1 MDEFVRKAAAM
12 GLPAVMLL
20 VVMGTTGLFG
30 AAAITTALAALGGPA
45 GMLGGIALLGIVGIA
60 ADMLAKHGLEALLIA
75 IYRQR
80 FINGE
85 PRKNLC
91 NEIWGLPISSD
102 LRRSVKEAIG
112 C

>member
-20 VVMGTTGLFG
+20 VIMGTTGLVG

-45 GMLGGIALLGIVGIA
+45 GMLGGIALLGIIGIA
-60 ADMLAKHGLEALLIA
+60 ADMLAKHGLEALLVA

-80 FINGE
+80 LSNGE
-85 PRKNLC
+85 SRSKLC
-91 NEIWGLPISSD
+91 QEIQKLLIFDDLKRVLRETIS
-102 LRRSVKEAIG
+102 

>member
-12 GLPAVMLL
+12 GLPAVMLV
-20 VVMGTTGLFG
+20 VVMGATGWSG

-45 GMLGGIALLGIVGIA
+45 GMLGGIALLGIVGLA

-75 IYRQR
+75 IYKQR
-80 FINGE
+80 LINGE
-85 PRKNLC
+85 SRSNLC
-91 NEIWGLPISSD
+91 QEIQTLPIFDD
-102 LRRSVKEAIG
+102 LKRVLREAIG